1 MNNILA
7 TIRRLVVTVTERQTR
22 RGYSLKVT
30 LEVRR

>member
-1 MNNILA
+1 MSILQ
-7 TIRRLVVTVTERQTR
+7 TLRRLTLTIHERETR